1 MCVVGRWWGERGWCA
16 CVGVCEGGGYAD
28 ETARGRPSP
37 LALAHTNWAA
47 VSPARAPVLRPR
59 QSTHAHAH
67 PVPVFTHALSLHS
80 VQLSFPSAPPEGCAA
95 ACLSLLACFFSL
107 QPTPPTMPP
116 TTACCAHDHDCEAA
130 DCGPAWSLHT
140 KVHAD
145 RVRALNAAPPAR
157 PAALLRPWAAR
168 SVAGVPPLVSDDD
181 DPPELL
187 VHIPFDGLVRITAIA
202 VVGLGE
208 VDGGGGGGGGGA
220 TTTATPA
227 TLRAFVNR
235 DGLGFDE
242 AAAGEPAQEWELVAG
257 VAGAAVEYPTRC
269 VCVRRQGGVGEGGT
283 PSTTPKPNPL
293 LRTSRATLPFP
304 LNTHTRQRHPLL
316 RRPHPGP
323 PLPGHGVQRPRS
335 HRLHRLQGHL
345 AAGAARGGSRG
356 VRERAP
362 GGRPQGAQGSGVWAV
377 GYVGRLRPCPHT
389 RRGREGACLE
399 EAWALAGDAGPGVR
413 ACPAF
418 S

>member
-1 MCVVGRWWGERGWCA
+1 
-16 CVGVCEGGGYAD
+16 
-28 ETARGRPSP
+28 
-37 LALAHTNWAA
+37 
-47 VSPARAPVLRPR
+47 
-59 QSTHAHAH
+59 
-67 PVPVFTHALSLHS
+67 
-80 VQLSFPSAPPEGCAA
+80 
-95 ACLSLLACFFSL
+95 
-107 QPTPPTMPP
+107 MPP

-208 VDGGGGGGGGGA
+208 VDGGGGGGGGA

-269 VCVRRQGGVGEGGT
+269 VCVRRQGRGGGGDALHHPQAQT
-283 PSTTPKPNPL
+283 PFAHLTRAPPFPPQHTHTPASPASPASAPWTS
-293 LRTSRATLPFP
+293 TSRA
-304 LNTHTRQRHPLL
+304 
-316 RRPHPGP
+316 RRPAA
-323 PLPGHGVQRPRS
+323 PLAS
-335 HRLHRLQGHL
+335 TSS
-345 AAGAARGGSRG
+345 AS
-356 VRERAP
+356 RAP
-362 GGRPQGAQGSGVWAV
+362 GS
-377 GYVGRLRPCPHT
+377 
-389 RRGREGACLE
+389 RRGER
-399 EAWALAGDAGPGVR
+399 R
-413 ACPAF
+413 
-418 S
+418 